1 MNPRPNQS
9 AASHVRLVPPLED
22 TAASDL
28 ALVPSDGLVESYQR
42 LADVFHEV
50 LAEQSLEG
58 LLDRI
63 ADALTALI
71 PYDDMHIYEV
81 DIAKREMI
89 PRLARSR
96 WAAQVLAERFPFG
109 EGITGWA
116 VEHREPVLANSAHLD
131 PRVRIV
137 PGTPNEPEA

>member
-1 MNPRPNQS
+1 MHPRPRS
-9 AASHVRLVPPLED
+9 PAAAHVRLVPPLEEPG
-22 TAASDL
+22 SM
-28 ALVPSDGLVESYQR
+28 PSATGQDGLVESYQR

-81 DIAKREMI
+81 DLAKREMI

-96 WAAQVLAERFPFG
+96 WAEQVLAERFPFG

-116 VEHREPVLANSAHLD
+116 VEHREPVLANQ
-131 PRVRIV
+131 
-137 PGTPNEPEA
+137 

>member
-1 MNPRPNQS
+1 MGYAMHPRPK
-9 AASHVRLVPPLED
+9 HPETPVVRLVPPLEENPGPVAP
-22 TAASDL
+22 AAEPEAGSES
-28 ALVPSDGLVESYQR
+28 VVESYQR

-71 PYDDMHIYEV
+71 PYDDMHVYEV
-81 DIAKREMI
+81 DMVKREMI

-96 WAAQVLAERFPFG
+96 WAAQVLAEPVPFG
-109 EGITGWA
+109 EGITGWG
-116 VEHREPVLANSAHLD
+116 VGDR
-131 PRVRIV
+131 
-137 PGTPNEPEA
+137 

>member
-9 AASHVRLVPPLED
+9 AASHVRLVPPLEG
-22 TAASDL
+22 TPESETPAPAASE
-28 ALVPSDGLVESYQR
+28 GLVESYQR

-50 LAEQSLEG
+50 LAEQSLDG

-81 DIAKREMI
+81 DMVNREMI

-116 VEHREPVLANSAHLD
+116 VEHLEPVLANQAHLD

-137 PGTPNEPEA
+137 